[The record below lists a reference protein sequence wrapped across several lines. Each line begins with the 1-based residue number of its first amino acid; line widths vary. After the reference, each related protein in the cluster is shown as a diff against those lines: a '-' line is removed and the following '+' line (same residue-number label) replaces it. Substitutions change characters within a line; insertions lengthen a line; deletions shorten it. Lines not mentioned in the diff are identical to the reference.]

1 MYADPTHIRKHEIK
15 IRVNQERFAAIDAL
29 ARLNKMQRAVF
40 AMELM
45 DEALAA
51 REQRMRERS
60 AIGSR

>member
-1 MYADPTHIRKHEIK
+1 MYADPTHIRKCEIK
-15 IRVNQERFAAIDAL
+15 IRVNQDRFAAIDAL
-29 ARLNKMQRAVF
+29 AKLNKMQRAVF

>member
-1 MYADPTHIRKHEIK
+1 MYADPTHIRNREIK
-15 IRVNQERFAAIDAL
+15 IRVNPERFAAIDAL

>member
-15 IRVNQERFAAIDAL
+15 IRVNQDRFAVIDAL
-29 ARLNKMQRAVF
+29 ARHNKMQRAVF